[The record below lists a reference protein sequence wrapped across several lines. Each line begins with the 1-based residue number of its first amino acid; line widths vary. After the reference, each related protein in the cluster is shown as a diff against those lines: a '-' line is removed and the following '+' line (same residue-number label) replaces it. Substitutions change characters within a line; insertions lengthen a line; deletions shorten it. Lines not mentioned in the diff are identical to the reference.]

1 MVKLGLQL
9 TKRQQA
15 QQLMQLH
22 TIQVLSTSFDQAY
35 RLRYVSYKIYSIVIT
50 NCRRNSFK
58 LSYLL
63 THFSRQ
69 QYHKEY

>member
-22 TIQVLSTSFDQAY
+22 TIQVFIKHTDYGTF
-35 RLRYVSYKIYSIVIT
+35 
-50 NCRRNSFK
+50 
-58 LSYLL
+58 L
-63 THFSRQ
+63 T
-69 QYHKEY
+69 KCVV